1 MNNPKFTGEGET
13 VFTPKT
19 MKSSVLAETVTNQ
32 GNKSWF
38 SKSNL
43 TTFGIG
49 LALGGLTAYIL
60 CKLCSSQPKKDEE
73 KSETDDKE

>member
-1 MNNPKFTGEGET
+1 MNNPKFSGEP

-19 MKSSVLAETVTNQ
+19 TTSSVLTETVTNQ

-43 TTFGIG
+43 TYLGIG
-49 LALGGLTAYIL
+49 AAIGGLAAYAI
-60 CKLCSSQPKKDEE
+60 CKLCSSKPKKDEE